1 MQVLIS
7 KEAEQAIQRKIPQ
20 ESPAVLRLSA
30 TDDGCG
36 CGATV
41 LYEFNWDYPRPEDVQ
56 IPFYG
61 FTLVYD
67 PDSEVYFDPRV
78 KIDYDPSRDSFTV
91 HSDGQIYLMNIR
103 L

>member
-7 KEAEQAIQRKIPQ
+7 KEAQQAIQSKKPQ
-20 ESPAVLRLSA
+20 VSPAVLRLSA
-30 TDDGCG
+30 TDEGCG

-41 LYEFNWDYPRPEDVQ
+41 LYEFNWDHPRPGDVH
-56 IPFYG
+56 IPFDG

-67 PDSEVYFDPRV
+67 PDSEAFFDSRV

-91 HSDGQIYLMNIR
+91 QSDGQIYLMHIR

>member
-7 KEAEQAIQRKIPQ
+7 KEAEQAIQRKKPQ

-30 TDDGCG
+30 TDEGCG
-36 CGATV
+36 CGATI
-41 LYEFNWDYPRPEDVQ
+41 LYEFNWDHPRPEDVH
-56 IPFYG
+56 IAFDG

-67 PDSEVYFDPRV
+67 PDSEAYFDPRV
-78 KIDYDPSRDSFTV
+78 KIDYDSTRDSFTV
-91 HSDGQIYLMNIR
+91 QSDGQIYLMHIR